1 MVEIGEN
8 IKSCAKQ
15 KDDPKEVANQLNVT
29 PQTISKWERNISYPD
44 LDMLVK
50 LSQLFHISTDALL
63 GNTKPTFCFLILK
76 KKRGK
81 TMEKVPATP
90 STIQTDKLS
99 SSEKQIMIFSVSS
112 WITEGELQTQR
123 LQLKLQKYFTVQRQ
137 PIAVEMYSLSKVA
150 EKAPAADLILL
161 TPEAQFALKEL
172 QEAVPHTPI
181 LLLSSQEYGLLPIEQ
196 IAEKVCKPC
205 FRAFNKIERE
215 TKVKTLLFHAL
226 NTSKR

>member
-8 IKSCAKQ
+8 IKKLRKAKRMTQ
-15 KDDPKEVANQLNVT
+15 KEVANQLNVT

-63 GNTKPTFCFLILK
+63 GNTKPTFFASLFSK

-81 TMEKVPATP
+81 TMEKVLATP

-196 IAEKVCKPC
+196 IAEKSLQ
-205 FRAFNKIERE
+205 AM
-215 TKVKTLLFHAL
+215 L
-226 NTSKR
+226 

>member
-8 IKSCAKQ
+8 IKKLRKAKRMTQ
-15 KDDPKEVANQLNVT
+15 KEVANQLNVT

-50 LSQLFHISTDALL
+50 LSQLFHISPDALL
-63 GNTKPTFCFLILK
+63 GNTKPTFFASLFSK

-196 IAEKVCKPC
+196 IAEKSLQ
-205 FRAFNKIERE
+205 AM
-215 TKVKTLLFHAL
+215 L
-226 NTSKR
+226 

>member
-8 IKSCAKQ
+8 IKKLRKAKRMTQ
-15 KDDPKEVANQLNVT
+15 KEVANQLNVT

-63 GNTKPTFCFLILK
+63 GNTKPTFFASLFSK

-150 EKAPAADLILL
+150 EKTPAADLILL

-181 LLLSSQEYGLLPIEQ
+181 LLLSSQEYGPLPIEQ
-196 IAEKVCKPC
+196 IAEKSLQ
-205 FRAFNKIERE
+205 AM
-215 TKVKTLLFHAL
+215 L
-226 NTSKR
+226 

>member
-1 MVEIGEN
+1 MVEIGEK
-8 IKSCAKQ
+8 IKKLRKAKKMTQ
-15 KDDPKEVANQLNVT
+15 KEVANHLNVT

-44 LDMLVK
+44 LDMLVR
-50 LSQLFHISTDALL
+50 LSQMFQISTDALL
-63 GNTKPTFCFLILK
+63 GNTKPTFFASLFSK

-81 TMEKVPATP
+81 TMKKTPAAPPNT
-90 STIQTDKLS
+90 QTDKLS
-99 SSEKQIMIFSVSS
+99 SSEKRIVIFSVSS
-112 WITEGELQTQR
+112 WMSEGELQTQR

-196 IAEKVCKPC
+196 IAEKSLQ
-205 FRAFNKIERE
+205 AM
-215 TKVKTLLFHAL
+215 L
-226 NTSKR
+226 

>member
-8 IKSCAKQ
+8 IKKLRKAKRMTQ
-15 KDDPKEVANQLNVT
+15 KEVANLLNVT

-63 GNTKPTFCFLILK
+63 GNTKPTFFASLFSK

-196 IAEKVCKPC
+196 IAEKSLQ
-205 FRAFNKIERE
+205 AM
-215 TKVKTLLFHAL
+215 L
-226 NTSKR
+226 

>member
-8 IKSCAKQ
+8 IKKLRKAKRMTQ
-15 KDDPKEVANQLNVT
+15 KEVANQLNVT

-50 LSQLFHISTDALL
+50 LSQLFYISTDALL
-63 GNTKPTFCFLILK
+63 GNTKPTFFASLFSK

-90 STIQTDKLS
+90 STIQADKLS
-99 SSEKQIMIFSVSS
+99 SSEKRIMIFSVSS

-196 IAEKVCKPC
+196 IAEKSLQ
-205 FRAFNKIERE
+205 AM
-215 TKVKTLLFHAL
+215 L
-226 NTSKR
+226 

>member
-8 IKSCAKQ
+8 IKKLRKAKRMTQ
-15 KDDPKEVANQLNVT
+15 KEVANQLTVT

-63 GNTKPTFCFLILK
+63 GNTKPTFFASLFSK

-196 IAEKVCKPC
+196 IAEKSLQ
-205 FRAFNKIERE
+205 AM
-215 TKVKTLLFHAL
+215 L
-226 NTSKR
+226 

>member
-8 IKSCAKQ
+8 IKKLRKAKRMTQ
-15 KDDPKEVANQLNVT
+15 KEVANQLNVT

-63 GNTKPTFCFLILK
+63 GNTKPTFFASLFSK

-137 PIAVEMYSLSKVA
+137 SIAVEMYSLSKVA

-161 TPEAQFALKEL
+161 TLEAQFALKEL

-196 IAEKVCKPC
+196 IAEKSLQ
-205 FRAFNKIERE
+205 AM
-215 TKVKTLLFHAL
+215 L
-226 NTSKR
+226 

>member
-8 IKSCAKQ
+8 IKKLRKAKRMTQ
-15 KDDPKEVANQLNVT
+15 KEVANQLNVT

-63 GNTKPTFCFLILK
+63 GNTKPTFFASLFSK

-196 IAEKVCKPC
+196 IDEKSLQ
-205 FRAFNKIERE
+205 AM
-215 TKVKTLLFHAL
+215 L
-226 NTSKR
+226 

>member
-8 IKSCAKQ
+8 IKKLRKAKRMTQ
-15 KDDPKEVANQLNVT
+15 KEMANQLNVT

-63 GNTKPTFCFLILK
+63 GNTKPTFFASLFSK

-196 IAEKVCKPC
+196 IAEKSLQ
-205 FRAFNKIERE
+205 AM
-215 TKVKTLLFHAL
+215 L
-226 NTSKR
+226 

>member
-8 IKSCAKQ
+8 IKKLRKAKRMTQ
-15 KDDPKEVANQLNVT
+15 KEVANQLNVT

-63 GNTKPTFCFLILK
+63 GNTKPTFFASLFSK

-150 EKAPAADLILL
+150 EKAAAADLILL

-196 IAEKVCKPC
+196 IAEKSLQ
-205 FRAFNKIERE
+205 AM
-215 TKVKTLLFHAL
+215 L
-226 NTSKR
+226 

>member
-8 IKSCAKQ
+8 IKKLRKAKRMTQ
-15 KDDPKEVANQLNVT
+15 KEVANQLNVT

-63 GNTKPTFCFLILK
+63 GNTKPTFFASLFSK

-196 IAEKVCKPC
+196 IVEKVCKPC
-205 FRAFNKIERE
+205 FRAFNKNRAWN
-215 TKVKTLLFHAL
+215 KSKKHFCSTL
-226 NTSKR
+226 

>member
-8 IKSCAKQ
+8 IKKLRKAKRMTQ
-15 KDDPKEVANQLNVT
+15 KEVANQLNVT

-63 GNTKPTFCFLILK
+63 GNTKPTFFASLFSK
-76 KKRGK
+76 RKRGK

-196 IAEKVCKPC
+196 IAEKSLQ
-205 FRAFNKIERE
+205 AM
-215 TKVKTLLFHAL
+215 L
-226 NTSKR
+226 

>member
-8 IKSCAKQ
+8 IKKLRKAKRMTQ
-15 KDDPKEVANQLNVT
+15 KEVANQLNVT
-29 PQTISKWERNISYPD
+29 PQTISKWERNISHPD

-63 GNTKPTFCFLILK
+63 GNTKPTFFASLFSK

-196 IAEKVCKPC
+196 IAEKSLQ
-205 FRAFNKIERE
+205 AM
-215 TKVKTLLFHAL
+215 L
-226 NTSKR
+226 

>member
-8 IKSCAKQ
+8 IKKLRKAKRMTQ
-15 KDDPKEVANQLNVT
+15 KEVANQLNVT

-63 GNTKPTFCFLILK
+63 GNTKPTFFASLFSK

-90 STIQTDKLS
+90 FTIQTDKLS

-196 IAEKVCKPC
+196 IAEKSLQ
-205 FRAFNKIERE
+205 AM
-215 TKVKTLLFHAL
+215 L
-226 NTSKR
+226 

>member
-8 IKSCAKQ
+8 IKKLRKAKRMTQ
-15 KDDPKEVANQLNVT
+15 KEVANQLNVT

-63 GNTKPTFCFLILK
+63 GNTKPTFFASLFSK

-150 EKAPAADLILL
+150 EKTPAADLILL

-196 IAEKVCKPC
+196 IAEKSLQ
-205 FRAFNKIERE
+205 AM
-215 TKVKTLLFHAL
+215 L
-226 NTSKR
+226 

>member
-8 IKSCAKQ
+8 IKKLRKAKRMTQ
-15 KDDPKEVANQLNVT
+15 KEVANQLNVT
-29 PQTISKWERNISYPD
+29 PQTISIWERNISYPD
-44 LDMLVK
+44 LDMLVR

-63 GNTKPTFCFLILK
+63 GNTKPTFFASLFSK

-150 EKAPAADLILL
+150 EKAPSADLILL

-196 IAEKVCKPC
+196 IAEKSLQ
-205 FRAFNKIERE
+205 AM
-215 TKVKTLLFHAL
+215 L
-226 NTSKR
+226 

>member
-8 IKSCAKQ
+8 IKKLRKAKRMTQ
-15 KDDPKEVANQLNVT
+15 KEVGNQLNVT

-63 GNTKPTFCFLILK
+63 GNTKPTFFASLFSK

-90 STIQTDKLS
+90 STIQADKLS
-99 SSEKQIMIFSVSS
+99 SSEKRIMIFSVSS

-196 IAEKVCKPC
+196 IAEKSLQ
-205 FRAFNKIERE
+205 AM
-215 TKVKTLLFHAL
+215 L
-226 NTSKR
+226 

>member
-1 MVEIGEN
+1 MIEIGEN
-8 IKSCAKQ
+8 IKKLRKAKRMTQ
-15 KDDPKEVANQLNVT
+15 KEVGNQLNVT

-63 GNTKPTFCFLILK
+63 GNTKPTFFASLFSK

-196 IAEKVCKPC
+196 IAEKSLQ
-205 FRAFNKIERE
+205 AM
-215 TKVKTLLFHAL
+215 L
-226 NTSKR
+226 

>member
-8 IKSCAKQ
+8 IKKLRKAKRMTQ
-15 KDDPKEVANQLNVT
+15 KEVANQLNVT

-63 GNTKPTFCFLILK
+63 GNTKPTFFASLFSK

-196 IAEKVCKPC
+196 IAEKSL
-205 FRAFNKIERE
+205 RAM
-215 TKVKTLLFHAL
+215 L
-226 NTSKR
+226 

>member
-1 MVEIGEN
+1 MIEIGEN
-8 IKSCAKQ
+8 IKKLRKAKRMTQ
-15 KDDPKEVANQLNVT
+15 KEVANQLNFT

-63 GNTKPTFCFLILK
+63 GNTKPTFFASLFSK

-196 IAEKVCKPC
+196 IAEKSLQ
-205 FRAFNKIERE
+205 AM
-215 TKVKTLLFHAL
+215 L
-226 NTSKR
+226 

>member
-8 IKSCAKQ
+8 IKKLRKAKRMTQ
-15 KDDPKEVANQLNVT
+15 KEVANQLNVT

-63 GNTKPTFCFLILK
+63 GNTKPTFFASLFSK

-161 TPEAQFALKEL
+161 TLEAQFALKEL

-196 IAEKVCKPC
+196 IAEKSLQ
-205 FRAFNKIERE
+205 AM
-215 TKVKTLLFHAL
+215 L
-226 NTSKR
+226 

>member
-8 IKSCAKQ
+8 IKKLRKAKRMTQ
-15 KDDPKEVANQLNVT
+15 KEVANQLNVT

-63 GNTKPTFCFLILK
+63 GNTKPTFFASLFSK

-161 TPEAQFALKEL
+161 TPETQFALKEL

-196 IAEKVCKPC
+196 IAEKSLQ
-205 FRAFNKIERE
+205 AM
-215 TKVKTLLFHAL
+215 L
-226 NTSKR
+226 

>member
-8 IKSCAKQ
+8 IKKLRKAKRMTQ
-15 KDDPKEVANQLNVT
+15 KEVANQLNVT

-63 GNTKPTFCFLILK
+63 GNTKPTFFASLFSK

-99 SSEKQIMIFSVSS
+99 SSEKQIMIFSVNS

-196 IAEKVCKPC
+196 IAEKSLQ
-205 FRAFNKIERE
+205 AM
-215 TKVKTLLFHAL
+215 L
-226 NTSKR
+226 

>member
-8 IKSCAKQ
+8 IKKLRKAKRMTQ
-15 KDDPKEVANQLNVT
+15 KEVGNQLNVT

-63 GNTKPTFCFLILK
+63 GNTKPTFFASLFSK

-196 IAEKVCKPC
+196 IAEKSLQ
-205 FRAFNKIERE
+205 AM
-215 TKVKTLLFHAL
+215 L
-226 NTSKR
+226 

>member
-8 IKSCAKQ
+8 IKKLRKAKRMTQ
-15 KDDPKEVANQLNVT
+15 KEVANQLNVT

-63 GNTKPTFCFLILK
+63 GNTKPTFFASLFSK

-123 LQLKLQKYFTVQRQ
+123 LQLKLQKYFTVQRH

-196 IAEKVCKPC
+196 IAEKSLQ
-205 FRAFNKIERE
+205 AM
-215 TKVKTLLFHAL
+215 L
-226 NTSKR
+226 

>member
-8 IKSCAKQ
+8 IKKLRKAKRMTQ
-15 KDDPKEVANQLNVT
+15 KEVANQLNVT

-63 GNTKPTFCFLILK
+63 GNTKPTFFASLFSK

-150 EKAPAADLILL
+150 EKEPAADLILL

-196 IAEKVCKPC
+196 IAEKSLQ
-205 FRAFNKIERE
+205 AM
-215 TKVKTLLFHAL
+215 L
-226 NTSKR
+226 

>member
-8 IKSCAKQ
+8 IKKLRKAKRMTQ
-15 KDDPKEVANQLNVT
+15 KEVANQLNVT

-63 GNTKPTFCFLILK
+63 GNTKPTFFASLFSK

-161 TPEAQFALKEL
+161 TPEAQFALK
-172 QEAVPHTPI
+172 
-181 LLLSSQEYGLLPIEQ
+181 
-196 IAEKVCKPC
+196 
-205 FRAFNKIERE
+205 
-215 TKVKTLLFHAL
+215 
-226 NTSKR
+226 

>member
-8 IKSCAKQ
+8 IKKLRKAKRMTQ
-15 KDDPKEVANQLNVT
+15 KEVANQLNVT

-63 GNTKPTFCFLILK
+63 GNTKPTFFASLFSK

-181 LLLSSQEYGLLPIEQ
+181 LLLSSQEYGLLQIEQ
-196 IAEKVCKPC
+196 IAEKSLQ
-205 FRAFNKIERE
+205 AM
-215 TKVKTLLFHAL
+215 L
-226 NTSKR
+226 

>member
-8 IKSCAKQ
+8 IKKLRKAKRMTQ
-15 KDDPKEVANQLNVT
+15 KEVANQLNVT

-63 GNTKPTFCFLILK
+63 GNTKPTFFASLFSK

-196 IAEKVCKPC
+196 IAEKSLK
-205 FRAFNKIERE
+205 AM
-215 TKVKTLLFHAL
+215 L
-226 NTSKR
+226 